1 MTAST
6 PQPASDTTLLRTPV
20 YQSPGV
26 GRARAELLAKLGI
39 RTVVDLLFCFPRD
52 YEDLTKLSKV
62 CQLEQGKK
70 ASVVCTVREVEL
82 RDLGQG
88 RNILGVLVHDGVEYM
103 RGVWFNQPFL
113 ANRFRDG
120 QRCVFTGV
128 AKKRGGRWEM
138 SHPQYVFHI
147 EEAQPEGLLPVYP
160 LTEGIGQRQM
170 RSMVDAAVK
179 QYGVALEEAFPDEL
193 RRRFELTK
201 LDEALLAIHRPTTRE
216 ELARARRRFVFQ
228 ELFVMQLALAR
239 RRHLLS
245 RDRAPTLPISA
256 KIRARI
262 VRLFPF
268 DLTESQQAVCDELAA
283 DMVKENPMNRL
294 LQGDVGS
301 GKTVVAAFAM
311 LLAVAHGYQATLMA
325 PTEVLARQHARSL
338 KQMLRQS
345 SVTIEMMIGSDTP
358 KQREALLQ
366 RIADGEV
373 DLLIGTQAIAHAVQ
387 AGKINMKKLGLVI
400 IDEQHKFGVRQ
411 RSMMKQAGAAPH
423 YLVMTATPI
432 PRTITMSLF
441 GDLEVSQLHGSPHQR
456 TLHTYQGTTETRA
469 KWWEFFAKKLNEG
482 RQGYVIAPLVDGG
495 ETGEQNSIRDGTTHS
510 GGSVR
515 SVEEIYE
522 ELANGVLEEF
532 RIDLLH
538 GRMTSRE
545 KDDAMLRFTRGETQ
559 VLVATSIVEVGI
571 DVPNASV
578 MTIESAN
585 RFGLAQLHQLRG
597 RIGRGV
603 HPGYVCIFD
612 ESAEPDERLEIFCR
626 CSDGFELAE
635 EDFRIRGPGEILG
648 TKQHGLPPL
657 RIADLLNDQD
667 TVEEARGEASWLIQQ
682 DPELIAPDHAKLAR
696 LMKAQYGEV
705 LDLGDVG

>member
-1 MTAST
+1 
-6 PQPASDTTLLRTPV
+6 
-20 YQSPGV
+20 
-26 GRARAELLAKLGI
+26 
-39 RTVVDLLFCFPRD
+39 
-52 YEDLTKLSKV
+52 
-62 CQLEQGKK
+62 
-70 ASVVCTVREVEL
+70 
-82 RDLGQG
+82 
-88 RNILGVLVHDGVEYM
+88 
-103 RGVWFNQPFL
+103 
-113 ANRFRDG
+113 
-120 QRCVFTGV
+120 
-128 AKKRGGRWEM
+128 
-138 SHPQYVFHI
+138 
-147 EEAQPEGLLPVYP
+147 
-160 LTEGIGQRQM
+160 
-170 RSMVDAAVK
+170 
-179 QYGVALEEAFPDEL
+179 
-193 RRRFELTK
+193 
-201 LDEALLAIHRPTTRE
+201 
-216 ELARARRRFVFQ
+216 
-228 ELFVMQLALAR
+228 
-239 RRHLLS
+239 
-245 RDRAPTLPISA
+245 
-256 KIRARI
+256 
-262 VRLFPF
+262 
-268 DLTESQQAVCDELAA
+268 
-283 DMVKENPMNRL
+283 
-294 LQGDVGS
+294 
-301 GKTVVAAFAM
+301 
-311 LLAVAHGYQATLMA
+311 
-325 PTEVLARQHARSL
+325 
-338 KQMLRQS
+338 MLRQS

>member
-1 MTAST
+1 MVSST
-6 PQPASDTTLLRTPV
+6 PQPASDLSLLRTPV
-20 YQSPGV
+20 HQSPGV
-26 GRARAELLAKLGI
+26 GHSRAELLAKMGI
-39 RTVVDLLFCFPRD
+39 RTVVDMLFCFPRD

-70 ASVVCTVREVEL
+70 ASVVGTIREVEL

-88 RNILGVLVHDGVEYM
+88 RNILGVLVHDGVDYM

-113 ANRFRDG
+113 ATRFHEG
-120 QRCVFTGV
+120 QACVFTGV
-128 AKKRGGRWEM
+128 PKKRGGRWEM
-138 SHPQYVFHI
+138 NHPEYVFHVD
-147 EEAQPEGLLPVYP
+147 EALPEGLLPVYP
-160 LTEGIGQRQM
+160 LTDGIGQRQM
-170 RSMVDAAVK
+170 RSMVAAAVK
-179 QYGVALEEAFPDEL
+179 QYGIALEEAFPDKL
-193 RRRFELTK
+193 RERFELMK
-201 LDEALLAIHRPTTRE
+201 LDEALLAIHRPATRE
-216 ELARARRRFVFQ
+216 QLAKSRRRFVFQ
-228 ELFVMQLALAR
+228 ELFVMQLAMAR
-239 RRHLLS
+239 RRQILS
-245 RDRAPTLPISA
+245 VDKAPALPISA

-262 VRLFPF
+262 LRLFPF
-268 DLTESQQAVCDELAA
+268 ELTQSQREICDELAT
-283 DMVKENPMNRL
+283 DMARELPMNRL
-294 LQGDVGS
+294 LQGDVGA
-301 GKTVVAAFAM
+301 GKTVIAAFAM

-325 PTEVLARQHARSL
+325 PTEVLAKQHARSL
-338 KQMLRQS
+338 QQMLRQS
-345 SVTIEMMIGSDTP
+345 SVKIETIIGSDTP

-373 DLLIGTQAIAHAVQ
+373 DLLIGTQAIAHSIES
-387 AGKINMKKLGLVI
+387 GKVNMKKLGLVI

-441 GDLEVSQLHGSPHQR
+441 GDLDVSQLHGTPLQR
-456 TLHTYQGTTETRA
+456 QIHTYQGTEETRP
-469 KWWEFFAKKLNEG
+469 KWWEFFSKKLREG
-482 RQGYVIAPLVDGG
+482 RQGYVIAPVVDGG
-495 ETGEQNSIRDGTTHS
+495 ENGRDS
-510 GGSVR
+510 VVR

-522 ELANGVLEEF
+522 ELANGILEEF

-545 KDDAMLRFTRGETQ
+545 KDDAMLKFTRGATQ

-603 HPGYVCIFD
+603 HPGYVCVFD
-612 ESAEPDERLEIFCR
+612 ESPEPDERLEIFCR
-626 CSDGFELAE
+626 CTDGFELAE
-635 EDFRIRGPGEILG
+635 EDFRIRGPGEIMG

-657 RIADLLNDQD
+657 RIADLLNDAD
-667 TVEEARGEASWLIQQ
+667 TLEEARGEATWLIRK
-682 DPELIAPDHAKLAR
+682 DPELSAPEHAKLAR
-696 LMKAQYGEV
+696 LMNAQYGDV